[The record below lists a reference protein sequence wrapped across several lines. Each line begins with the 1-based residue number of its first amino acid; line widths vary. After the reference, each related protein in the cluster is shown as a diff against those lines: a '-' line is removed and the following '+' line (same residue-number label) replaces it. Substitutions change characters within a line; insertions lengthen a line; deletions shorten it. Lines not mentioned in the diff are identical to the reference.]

1 MNQIALVALNARYT
15 HSSLGLRYL
24 LANLE
29 ELREYAYIL
38 EFVINENINDIA
50 ERILKGNPSI
60 VGIGVY
66 IWNARDVQE
75 LVTVIKKVS
84 PGTVIVLGG
93 PEVSHLP
100 MRMDFS
106 LADYILQGEGEFE
119 FYSLCRKILSGVKHD
134 ERIIKCVYN
143 DTSKLKLPY
152 QFYTDEDIKNRVIYV
167 EASRGCPFTC
177 EFCLSS
183 IDKTVRYF
191 DIQTILSELETLW
204 NRGVRKFK
212 FIDRTFNI
220 NIDYAEQIL
229 DYFLNKRPPYFIHFE
244 VIPDNFPDRIKEKLK
259 LFPPASLQL
268 EVGIQ
273 TLNETTA
280 ANISRKLDVEKIT
293 RNLEFLSSQTSIH
306 IHADLIIGLPG
317 ESSEEFARNL
327 NLLTTLTSSEIQLG
341 ILKKLSGTAISRH
354 DVQYGMVY
362 SDTPPY
368 EILQTNLIPFD
379 EMQKLRRFSRFWDI
393 TYNSGNFQSTVRLL
407 WNDGDVFKGF
417 YDFSEW
423 IYSQTASTWQISM
436 ERMAE
441 LLFKYLT
448 DISGHDRDATARI
461 LIQDLLR
468 FSGRRLPAFLR
479 EFHIPQGDIS
489 QSKLETLN
497 RRQMKHLG
505 SFEF

>member
-1 MNQIALVALNARYT
+1 MNQIALVSLNARYT

-24 LANLE
+24 LANLK
-29 ELREYAYIL
+29 ELRNNASIY
-38 EFVINENINDIA
+38 EFVINESINDIA
-50 ERILKGNPSI
+50 ERILRENPSI

-66 IWNARDVQE
+66 IWNAHDIKE
-75 LVTVIKKVS
+75 LITVIKKVS
-84 PGTVIVLGG
+84 PGTTIVLGG

-100 MRMDFS
+100 LRMDIS
-106 LADYILQGEGEFE
+106 QADYILQGEGETE
-119 FYSLCRKILSGVKHD
+119 FYNLCRELLEGRRPA
-134 ERIIKCVYN
+134 ERMIKCGYIR
-143 DTSKLKLPY
+143 TAELELPY
-152 QFYTDEDIKNRVIYV
+152 DYYTDEDIRNRVIYV

-191 DIQTILSELETLW
+191 DIGQILSALDKLW

-212 FIDRTFNI
+212 FIDRTFNT
-220 NIDYAEQIL
+220 NISYAEQIL
-229 DYFLNKRPPYFIHFE
+229 DYFLDKKSPYFIHFE

-259 LFPPASLQL
+259 LFSPASLQL

-273 TLNETTA
+273 TLNENTA
-280 ANISRKLDVEKIT
+280 ANISRKLDLQKIT

-317 ESSEEFARNL
+317 ESKEEFARNL
-327 NLLTTLTSSEIQLG
+327 NLLTTLTNSEIQLG

-354 DVQYGMVY
+354 DKEYGMVY

-368 EILQTNLIPFD
+368 EILQTSLIPFD
-379 EMQKLRRFSRFWDI
+379 EMQRLRRFSRFWDI

-407 WNDGDVFKGF
+407 WKDGDVFKGF

-441 LLFKYLT
+441 LLFRYLT
-448 DISGHDRDATARI
+448 DISGHDRDAAARI

-479 EFHIPQGDIS
+479 EFHTPKGDIS

-505 SFEF
+505 SSEF